1 MGNKAGIRHYF
12 AEGLTSKGY
21 ISLLPNIVTGCQ
33 RIYVLL
39 GGPGTGKSTVI
50 KVLGLEMSER
60 GYEVDFLRS
69 ANEPDSMAG
78 FIIREAGFAVLN
90 AQEISPLRVRAPG
103 VTENFSDFTAF
114 CDEHKLLKL
123 RRKILSAEQELS
135 VIQTHLDEILV
146 SVEGQSKKICANN
159 LNEGEDTPRVNCG
172 SKRWVG
178 KGPAAP
184 WPLAEH
190 ALEQLQKS
198 VIVPCFL
205 HGLTTEGWLNLAPHY
220 LSDFDQIRL
229 EGKETTEALNWVLR
243 ETQQLGQIMEIVLHP
258 LNPDN
263 IIGIVFPQRN
273 LAIWQGNPE
282 NLHDQGLDQ
291 VFNISLKETLAV
303 WHKQKSLLKSYYTET
318 VNFTQVDEFRG
329 ELLNRLLR
337 DLDIFRK

>member
-1 MGNKAGIRHYF
+1 MGNKAGVRHYF
-12 AEGLTSKGY
+12 AEGLTSIGY
-21 ISLLPNIVTGCQ
+21 ISLLPNIVAGCQ
-33 RIYVLL
+33 RLYMLL

-50 KVLGLEMSER
+50 KVLGLEMLER

-78 FIIREAGFAVLN
+78 FIIREAAFVVLN
-90 AQEISPLRVRAPG
+90 AQDISPLRWRAPG
-103 VTENFSDFTAF
+103 VTENFFDFSTF
-114 CDEHKLLKL
+114 CDEHKLIKF
-123 RRKILSAEQELS
+123 RKKILSAEQQLS
-135 VIQTHLDEILV
+135 LLQVHLNEILASIERHWEKSCV
-146 SVEGQSKKICANN
+146 NDLNN
-159 LNEGEDTPRVNCG
+159 GEDSSMVNCG
-172 SKRWVG
+172 FKRWVR
-178 KGPAAP
+178 KDPAAP
-184 WPLAEH
+184 WPLVQQ

-205 HGLTTEGWLNLAPHY
+205 HGLTPEGWLNLAPHY

-229 EGKETTEALNWVLR
+229 EGEETTEALNWVLR
-243 ETQQLGQIMEIVLHP
+243 ETQQLGQIMEIVLNP

-291 VFNISLKETLAV
+291 TFNTTLKETLAG
-303 WHKQKSLLKSYYTET
+303 WHKQRFLLKSYYTET
-318 VNFTQVDEFRG
+318 VNFTQVDQFRG

-337 DLDIFRK
+337 DLDIFTK